1 MLLAIVAAGG
11 AAFMVRNI
19 IANNQ
24 AASTE
29 TIVYQEKEI
38 ATEEVLVAIED
49 MPMGRTAVE
58 EDFKWQEWPKGLV
71 PERYLTREKSPDA
84 RSEMAGGV
92 VRSPI
97 MAGEPVQV
105 NKLVRLG
112 DSSMMA
118 LLIRKGMRAVS
129 IRVSP
134 ETTAGG
140 FILPG
145 DRVDV
150 IMTRQID
157 SLDADERPGNDPDA
171 ARTAEGSG
179 VQSETVLAN
188 VKILAVDQQVSQAT
202 NEEGVSAPA
211 LKART
216 VTVELSPEHVELMAL
231 AEEVGS
237 LSLAL
242 RSFQETLKADG
253 TPDESSRPIA
263 VGRLGVVNVADEMNV
278 ASKKAAPRKKRRT
291 AGTMKLILGGTI
303 AVTKAEMAPK

>member
-24 AASTE
+24 ATSVE
-29 TIVYQEKEI
+29 KIVYQEKEI
-38 ATEEVLVAIED
+38 PMEEVLVAIEE

-71 PERYLTREKSPDA
+71 PERYLTREESPDA
-84 RSEMAGGV
+84 RAEMAGGV

-97 MAGEPVQV
+97 MAGEPVLV
-105 NKLVRLG
+105 NKLVRIG

-150 IMTRQID
+150 ILTRKVE
-157 SLDADERPGNDPDA
+157 SLDDSEKGSNDPDA
-171 ARTAEGSG
+171 ARTSEGSG

-188 VKILAVDQQVSQAT
+188 VKILAVDQRVSQT
-202 NEEGVSAPA
+202 SQEEGGAAPA

-216 VTVELSPEHVELMAL
+216 VTVELSPEQVELMAL

-253 TPDESSRPIA
+253 TPDETSLPTA
-263 VGRLGVVNVADEMNV
+263 VGRLGSIKTED
-278 ASKKAAPRKKRRT
+278 KKKGAE
-291 AGTMKLILGGTI
+291 GTLKLILGGTI
-303 AVTKAEMAPK
+303 AVTKAEMAAK